1 MARKPTITIEQVTAA
16 ANNIQALGVTPTSR
30 NVREAVGGGSMNTVL
45 KIFQQWQGGGVQQKL
60 VIDDTLDTSII
71 HIINSYIA
79 DQIQEAA
86 TDLTAK
92 LAEKQ
97 SKSNMLMSE
106 YAQLSDE
113 MEAKSEELSDLK
125 TQHAELNG
133 RFQQLEVEAKNASAE
148 LVIERQSVEDARVE
162 LAKKELLI
170 DVVPQLQ
177 AELAKAYA
185 ELIDVRVQAAVA
197 EAKLEVEVALRK
209 ID

>member
-45 KIFQQWQGGGVQQKL
+45 KFFQQWQGGGMQQKP
-60 VIDDTLDTSII
+60 VIDDTLDPSII

-86 TDLTAK
+86 TDLTAQ

-97 SKSNMLMSE
+97 SESNMLMSE

-177 AELAKAYA
+177 AELAKAHA